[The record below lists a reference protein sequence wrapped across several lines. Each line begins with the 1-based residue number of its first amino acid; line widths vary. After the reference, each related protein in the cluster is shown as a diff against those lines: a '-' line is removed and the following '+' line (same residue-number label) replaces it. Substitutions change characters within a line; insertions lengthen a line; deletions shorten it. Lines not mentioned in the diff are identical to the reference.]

1 MLNKKS
7 LSVLLLGIC
16 VVAAGMGLVS
26 GCGSGGKVAAVVNG
40 QIITE
45 RDVIQRMTRLNPQ
58 YRAALGNDHKRL
70 LEEMVM
76 ETVLLQ
82 EARRRGLEHDPE
94 VDRLVKEARR
104 QVLLGRLLEVVR
116 QSKQVQ
122 VPDEDVKK
130 IYEANK
136 ASFMEPE
143 TFRASHILLKDE
155 ETAKKALERLK
166 AGESFAKVAEELS
179 TDPST
184 KSKGGDIGYF
194 TKGQLIPEFEKACE
208 SLKASELS
216 GIIKTQLGYHIIQLT
231 EKKAPHQRPLEEVQ
245 DQIRRQLAAQQQQRQ
260 VESFVQQLRT
270 KAQVQI
276 KEAPSAPAVPAPTS
290 NQAVAPAAKTPNS

>member
-1 MLNKKS
+1 MNTKPLS
-7 LSVLLLGIC
+7 LVVLISIAFL
-16 VVAAGMGLVS
+16 S

-40 QIITE
+40 QVITE
-45 RDVIQRMTRLNPQ
+45 REIVQRMARLNPQ
-58 YRAALGNDHKRL
+58 YRSALGGDQKRL

-104 QVLLGRLLEVVR
+104 QILLGRLLETIR

-136 ASFMEPE
+136 SNFMEPE
-143 TFRASHILLKDE
+143 TFRASHILVADE
-155 ETAKKALERLK
+155 ETAKKAMERLK
-166 AGESFAKVAEELS
+166 SGESFAKVAGELS
-179 TDPST
+179 TDPSSKT
-184 KSKGGDIGYF
+184 KGGDIGYF
-194 TKGQLIPEFEKACE
+194 AKGQLIPEFEAACE
-208 SLKASELS
+208 SLKPGELS
-216 GIIKTQLGYHIIQLT
+216 GIVKTQLGYHIIQLT
-231 EKKAPHQRPLEEVQ
+231 DKKSVHQRPLEEVQ
-245 DQIRRQLAAQQQQRQ
+245 DQIRRQLGAQQQQRQ
-260 VESFVQQLRT
+260 VESSVQELRA

-276 KEAPSAPAVPAPTS
+276 KDSGAAPVSP
-290 NQAVAPAAKTPNS
+290 VAPAAQRQPAAVAPKSPNS